1 MKQKQKTKE
10 KQNKMHFFFVN
21 LVKSD
26 KPLAKPRK
34 ARQNEEY
41 NDAKKKREESIQEND
56 SQDTRKV
63 QQIVKT

>member
-1 MKQKQKTKE
+1 MKQKQKREKNKTKCI
-10 KQNKMHFFFVN
+10 FFFVN

-26 KPLAKPRK
+26 KPLAKPSK

>member
-1 MKQKQKTKE
+1 
-10 KQNKMHFFFVN
+10 MHFFFVN

-26 KPLAKPRK
+26 KPLAKPSK

-41 NDAKKKREESIQEND
+41 NDAKKKKREESIQEND

>member
-1 MKQKQKTKE
+1 
-10 KQNKMHFFFVN
+10 MHFFFVN

-26 KPLAKPRK
+26 KPLAKPSK

>member
-1 MKQKQKTKE
+1 MKQKQKREKNKTKCI
-10 KQNKMHFFFVN
+10 FFFVN

-26 KPLAKPRK
+26 KPLAQPRK